1 MYAVVREASYDSKK
15 RADSSEQIEEFA
27 RIRAQQPGYLG
38 AVTVDTGN
46 GRTLSVVLWES
57 KEQQEAA
64 GAKLTPE
71 AERLMGPLW
80 TTPARI
86 IGSGN
91 VVYDDLTRG

>member
-1 MYAVVREASYDSKK
+1 MYGVVRETTFDSKK

-38 AVTVDTGN
+38 AVTMDAGN

-64 GAKLTPE
+64 GAKLAPE

-86 IGSGN
+86 IGTGN
-91 VVYDDLTRG
+91 VVYDDLTKS

>member
-1 MYAVVREASYDSKK
+1 MYAVVRETTYDLEK
-15 RADSSEQIEEFA
+15 RAQGDAQVQEFS

-46 GRTLSVVLWES
+46 GRMLSMVLWES

-86 IGSGN
+86 IESGN
-91 VVYDDLTRG
+91 VVYNDLIQG